1 MGRRPEAQRAIV
13 KCLMAG
19 RKRWTE
25 LFKESGLGKGPFV
38 KGLNELLKR
47 KVVSYS
53 VDSTKRPAIRYYE
66 LNRIPVYSERG
77 RRSLFSM
84 FSMEIFDDLD
94 KVVRNRSHP
103 DREVLKRFCEKIGLL
118 ALYTFLLG
126 LSVKEPEEADKWIR
140 EGFATAHQKFQLLSM
155 LIGRICYGMMKF
167 RERSDTKEIVRR
179 AFGWH
184 KDEGI
189 YISFTTAEELW
200 LNPKL
205 MELVIEQLPD
215 SRIEELKNTLRK
227 LYPEDVALLDRL
239 SSIDV
244 LYDKFMRWAFQKEQI
259 KKEE

>member
-126 LSVKEPEEADKWIR
+126 LSVKEPEEADKWIK
-140 EGFATAHQKFQLLSM
+140 EGFTTVAQKFQILSM
-155 LIGRICYGMMKF
+155 LIGRICYGPMKF
-167 RERSDTKEIVRR
+167 EKPVDIKETVRR
-179 AFGWH
+179 AVEWH

-189 YISFTTAEELW
+189 YISYTTVEDLF
-200 LNPKL
+200 LNPTL
-205 MELVIEQLPD
+205 MELVMKHLPNG
-215 SRIEELKNTLRK
+215 RIEELKNTLRE
-227 LYPEDVALLDRL
+227 LYPQDIELLDRL

-244 LYDKFMRWAFQKEQI
+244 LFDKFIGWAFQKKQL
-259 KKEE
+259 